1 EVQLWPITRAL
12 GVGETNPREICQ
24 VPVFT
29 CGHETYWYGV
39 IGLVARALMPV
50 ARSFLDERILCAR
63 QSPTAMTH
71 EPTRKLQGPHAGK
84 MGGLVLIAF
93 RGHPEVPLLCQV
105 EIRIQ
110 CLQTRHERAPQA
122 CVVQRYEPI
131 LAIAPMLE
139 PTHKDRA
146 VQEIDHRS
154 G

>member
-1 EVQLWPITRAL
+1 
-12 GVGETNPREICQ
+12 
-24 VPVFT
+24 
-29 CGHETYWYGV
+29 
-39 IGLVARALMPV
+39 
-50 ARSFLDERILCAR
+50 
-63 QSPTAMTH
+63 
-71 EPTRKLQGPHAGK
+71 GPHAGK

-154 G
+154 GAKRHDHLAQTDLTVWLETFLFSLLLANRHGQFLLSKSAKRNQMCVLGSTSRMDVGA